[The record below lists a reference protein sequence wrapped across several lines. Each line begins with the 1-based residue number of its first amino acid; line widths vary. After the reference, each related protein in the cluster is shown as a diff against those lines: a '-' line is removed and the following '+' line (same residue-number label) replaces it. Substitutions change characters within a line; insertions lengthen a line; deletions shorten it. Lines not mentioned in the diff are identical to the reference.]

1 MMENLTRDDLLKE
14 FKSVFWDAFH
24 RPALKT
30 DKFRQLWLSLEP
42 INDLVSGPLFSVYE
56 IGECNYVFGDHK
68 LFVDVKDKD
77 DLLTWLTER
86 IEVYMETV
94 REMPAANIE
103 ESEDKRILLF
113 QADVKMILCD
123 LAYKMM

>member
-1 MMENLTRDDLLKE
+1 MENLTRDDLMKE

-24 RPALKT
+24 RPAMKT

-42 INDLVSGPLFSVYE
+42 VNDLVSGPLFSVYE
-56 IGECNYVFGDHK
+56 TGECNYVFGDHK
-68 LFVDVKDKD
+68 LFVGIKDKD

-94 REMPAANIE
+94 REMPATNIE